1 MTSRHPILLAAALL
15 PLILSSPARAAEQP
29 QGFDRSHATY
39 TEVLARHVAGG
50 LVDYVALRGDP
61 ALGVYLARLAA
72 VERSELTSWPEADQ
86 LAFWINAYNAFTL
99 RLILDHAP
107 LKSIRS
113 IGFLP
118 GAAFRKDFIR
128 LRAAGPDP
136 VSLDFI
142 EHRTIRRLFGEPR
155 AHFALVCASM
165 SCPPL
170 RSEAYRGADLDRQLE
185 EATRAFLSDGRKNR
199 YDAATR
205 TLHLSA
211 IFKWFHEDF
220 ERASGSIPAFVARHG
235 PAALRDG
242 VAAGATDV
250 AYEPYDWSLNAR

>member
-1 MTSRHPILLAAALL
+1 VTSRASILLAAALL
-15 PLILSSPARAAEQP
+15 ALLPLAPARAAAQP
-29 QGFDRSHATY
+29 PAFDRSHAAY
-39 TEVLARHVAGG
+39 TEVLRGHVADG
-50 LVDYVALRGDP
+50 LVDYAALRSDP
-61 ALGVYLARLAA
+61 ALGSYLARLAS
-72 VERSELTSWPEADQ
+72 VEPAELAAWPEADQ
-86 LAFWINAYNAFTL
+86 IAFWINAYNAFTL
-99 RLILDHAP
+99 RLILDHYP
-107 LKSIRS
+107 VKSIRS

-118 GAAFRKDFIR
+118 GSAFRKDFIR

-142 EHRTIRRLFGEPR
+142 EHGTLRKRFHEPR
-155 AHFALVCASM
+155 AHFALVCASL

-205 TLHLSA
+205 TLRLSA
-211 IFKWFHEDF
+211 IFKWFREDF
-220 ERASGSIPAFVARHG
+220 ERASGSVPAFVAQHG
-235 PAALRDG
+235 PADLRDA
-242 VAAGATDV
+242 VAAGATDA

>member
-1 MTSRHPILLAAALL
+1 MLAAAL
-15 PLILSSPARAAEQP
+15 PALLTFAPAVSAEQP
-29 QGFDRSHATY
+29 PGFDRAHAAF
-39 TEVLARHVAGG
+39 TEVLRRHVDGG
-50 LVDYVALRGDP
+50 LVDYVALRSDP
-61 ALGVYLARLAA
+61 ALGAYLARLAA
-72 VERSELTSWPEADQ
+72 VEPAELAGWPEADQ
-86 LAFWINAYNAFTL
+86 IAFWINAYNAFTL
-99 RLILDHAP
+99 RLILDHFP
-107 LKSIRS
+107 VKSIRS

-118 GAAFRKDFIR
+118 GSAFREDFIR
-128 LRAAGPDP
+128 LRAAGPGP

-142 EHRTIRRLFGEPR
+142 EHGTLRKRFREPR

-211 IFKWFHEDF
+211 IFKWFREDF
-220 ERASGSIPAFVARHG
+220 ERAAGSVPTFVARHG
-235 PAALRDG
+235 PADLQSA